1 MHYRKPV
8 FARIDQFR
16 ATANE
21 SSKYLLRI
29 RRSEQQEVSLEQ
41 DMIVAD
47 GLQSEHVSPGF
58 PTNPRMTKTCL
69 DQFFHLGRGNTDRNR
84 DTADLKNPPLSFPE
98 DLKSGVDDL
107 RCDTASVGRSGIRR
121 VQQTLLAPEFDKVGQ
136 IPLHRAEAAL
146 PGKRDLL
153 RYRIDAVSRREALP
167 DPPPCCVHKH
177 QFFPP
182 DRIDHQG

>member
-69 DQFFHLGRGNTDRNR
+69 DQFFHLGEAIPTEIGTPQISR
-84 DTADLKNPPLSFPE
+84 
-98 DLKSGVDDL
+98 
-107 RCDTASVGRSGIRR
+107 
-121 VQQTLLAPEFDKVGQ
+121 TL
-136 IPLHRAEAAL
+136 H
-146 PGKRDLL
+146 
-153 RYRIDAVSRREALP
+153 
-167 DPPPCCVHKH
+167 
-177 QFFPP
+177 
-182 DRIDHQG
+182 